1 MNHSTT
7 DFLNEDYGIY
17 GWDLVNPFLQKLY
30 GQQAGVEGNEE
41 DDEGNDRI
49 PSYTVPLPGENTNTT
64 PFSPKHETPIP
75 LKPDYPINPEPDT
88 PPGEPRKLKSL
99 TEGINLAGERI
110 WKDLKY
116 SPG

>member
-41 DDEGNDRI
+41 DDEENNGI
-49 PSYTVPLPGENTNTT
+49 PSYRTSTG
-64 PFSPKHETPIP
+64 
-75 LKPDYPINPEPDT
+75 
-88 PPGEPRKLKSL
+88 
-99 TEGINLAGERI
+99 
-110 WKDLKY
+110 
-116 SPG
+116 